1 MLEKE
6 ATEKQMAGGFAH
18 EIRNAL
24 VGSKLVIEKALG
36 YDRPGDHVSL
46 MLENSRRLKEAFLY
60 LKERLTEND
69 LDQVLDVMKKNFI
82 NEEQLEEIMGVI
94 HKSVNRGLSIAQQIM
109 DYSRLGHETIDKKP
123 VNIDHL
129 ILKFVEENQSA
140 FAAQGIAIKHTLNS
154 GNIKISGRED
164 HFISIFSNL
173 IFNSR
178 DALLDNSLPD
188 NHLREIV
195 ITSTQNDTYY
205 QVKIKDN
212 GVGIPSE
219 NLTRIFDAFFS
230 TKPETGTGLGLG
242 VVKKLIS
249 LYKGEIKLES
259 EVGKGT
265 TVIVNL
271 LISPHSYQKN
281 RV

>member
-1 MLEKE
+1 
-6 ATEKQMAGGFAH
+6 
-18 EIRNAL
+18 
-24 VGSKLVIEKALG
+24 LG
-36 YDRPGDHVSL
+36 YDKPGHHASL

-69 LDQVLDVMKKNFI
+69 QNQVLDLMKKIFI

-109 DYSRLGHETIDKKP
+109 DYSRLGHETKDKKP
-123 VNIDHL
+123 INMDHL

-140 FAAQGIAIKHTLNS
+140 FAAQGIATKHALNA
-154 GNIKISGRED
+154 GNIHVSGRED

-173 IFNSR
+173 FFNAR
-178 DALLDNSLPD
+178 DALLDDSLPK
-188 NHLREIV
+188 NHPREIV
-195 ITSTQNDTYY
+195 VTSTQNDTYY
-205 QVKIKDN
+205 KVKIKDN

-219 NLTRIFDAFFS
+219 NLKRIFDAFFS

-249 LYKGEIKLES
+249 LYKGDIKLES

-265 TVIVNL
+265 AVVVKL
-271 LISPHSYQKN
+271 LKSTHSYHKN